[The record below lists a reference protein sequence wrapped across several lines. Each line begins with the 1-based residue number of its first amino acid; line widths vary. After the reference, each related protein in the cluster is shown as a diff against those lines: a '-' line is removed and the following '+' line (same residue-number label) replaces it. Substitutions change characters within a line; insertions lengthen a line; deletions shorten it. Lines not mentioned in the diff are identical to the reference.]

1 MSARRDTSDA
11 GAADVATT
19 EEAQGREVSGR
30 SSHGSAAIV
39 GEEPAMRPRGEEVTT
54 PENVMKNLNSQVYP
68 EVVKMLKD
76 VGYAMMKII
85 LVSTVQINIRKV
97 IEVDDLIN

>member
-30 SSHGSAAIV
+30 SSQH
-39 GEEPAMRPRGEEVTT
+39 
-54 PENVMKNLNSQVYP
+54 
-68 EVVKMLKD
+68 
-76 VGYAMMKII
+76 
-85 LVSTVQINIRKV
+85 
-97 IEVDDLIN
+97 